1 MQHLQHPQHRQNM
14 KTDMH
19 TCNTDTPRE
28 ILRRVIR
35 LSAQADALAVD
46 WLALCAALRQ
56 IDEDAPEDQ
65 ERAAVHSAC
74 SQAGLSPDQAQAVHL
89 LLEDLLDAGE
99 DLESLPPDGLAGL
112 LRELAT
118 DGDQEELRAALE
130 ASPHDG
136 HAYVAKLRELAD
148 AADPNDTQP
157 ADPAAV
163 RAEQIRALLACP
175 KPGRTITPDLA
186 AAIFDGLAAW
196 LRLAV
201 ETPQQRTIREAFAEA
216 RRLIDLHGEE
226 DHRAFHAIVK
236 AVELQDPGCC
246 ARMLAQGGI
255 TMPAP
260 THCAEDGTRL
270 YSLEAVADA
279 LGADV
284 GDLKAIAEDMEAVG
298 LDVRREAAGRLQ

>member
-1 MQHLQHPQHRQNM
+1 M
-14 KTDMH
+14 KTDMD
-19 TCNTDTPRE
+19 TCNTETPRE

-46 WLALCAALRQ
+46 WLALCTALRQ

-74 SQAGLSPDQAQAVHL
+74 SQAGLSPDQAQAVHW
-89 LLEDLLDAGE
+89 LLEDLSDSRM
-99 DLESLPPDGLAGL
+99 DLEALSPDGLAGL

-148 AADPNDTQP
+148 AADPNDTRP

-196 LRLAV
+196 LRLAG
-201 ETPQQRTIREAFAEA
+201 ETPQQRAIREACAEA

-298 LDVRREAAGRLQ
+298 LEVRHAGPAAVHTLQ

>member
-1 MQHLQHPQHRQNM
+1 M